1 MNTARR
7 LRRHRPTHAVRLAT
21 LVVGAA
27 DGDSGSVLRTHA
39 VNAFSSDFHPI
50 AAAAPSLFPCI
61 VLRGRFTSCSFV
73 PAPIFSSPP
82 LPVTVPCRA
91 RYAVSLP
98 RPVSLAHPVADAPG
112 ALRLPTSRHGPC
124 LILHRLAWRQPPAT
138 LTARRLRR
146 HRRTRAVRLAAL
158 APSNV
163 LLKSVQF
170 SIAID
175 TIDICSPSAR
185 TPLHGPRRRG
195 PASRLPCATRR
206 RGPFP
211 LLRTGPP
218 FLLRLAGAGSAR
230 HRLPHPAVLGV
241 HTTADAAADA
251 SGNVLRTPAVS
262 AFSGD
267 LQSIAAAPPLFPRIV
282 SRSRPSTSCG
292 IVPTP
297 VFNSTTVA
305 GDATLS
311 SLLRGPPSSARH
323 LSRLWSLTLPP
334 RFVCRQLSATLTAR
348 RLRRHAPPHP
358 RHRCGLR
365 PSPASAP
372 RRPRC
377 PHHCGRRC
385 RRFRQRASHACRQR
399 LQH

>member
-1 MNTARR
+1 MQLRSSTDLLITTA
-7 LRRHRPTHAVRLAT
+7 A
-21 LVVGAA
+21 
-27 DGDSGSVLRTHA
+27 GDRY
-39 VNAFSSDFHPI
+39 
-50 AAAAPSLFPCI
+50 
-61 VLRGRFTSCSFV
+61 
-73 PAPIFSSPP
+73 
-82 LPVTVPCRA
+82 PVE
-91 RYAVSLP
+91 
-98 RPVSLAHPVADAPG
+98 
-112 ALRLPTSRHGPC
+112 
-124 LILHRLAWRQPPAT
+124 PAT
-138 LTARRLRR
+138 RSRSLDPYPSRIRSLTLPARFVCPQAGMA
-146 HRRTRAVRLAAL
+146 RASFFIALPGGNLPPRSRLAAFGDIAAL
-158 APSNV
+158 TPSNV

-251 SGNVLRTPAVS
+251 SGNVLRTHAVS

-323 LSRLWSLTLPP
+323 LSRLWSLMLPP
-334 RFVCRQLSATLTAR
+334 RFVCRQPSATLTAR
-348 RLRRHAPPHP
+348 RLRRHRPTHAARLATLVVGTPLRIRVTGAGSARHRLPHP
-358 RHRCGLR
+358 AVLGVRTTADAAAGASGSVLR
-365 PSPASAP
+365 TPAVSAFSTDLHSVAVAAP
-372 RRPRC
+372 IRRL
-377 PHHCGRRC
+377 C
-385 RRFRQRASHACRQR
+385 RRRFPLAHTPSSVVPDRVPRLWFSHPTHR
-399 LQH
+399 